1 LQIPG
6 RKFLPI
12 HAVGPWFRK
21 TVIVIRITLDITN
34 SIIATTVSMMIS
46 FRVVLSI
53 VSGDGMASFFQQEF
67 IKTVFKLT
75 TLVTPHSEFYTIH

>member
-1 LQIPG
+1 MNVLTT
-6 RKFLPI
+6 R
-12 HAVGPWFRK
+12 PWFRK
-21 TVIVIRITLDITN
+21 MVIVIQITLDITN

-75 TLVTPHSEFYTIH
+75 PLVTPYSEFYTIH